1 MMGIDGSGEFLGRDD
16 LRRISIDL
24 FTHRDNFFSQPPLHR
39 LVTLLQGSK
48 TGAHNFAGGSVGS
61 RFNFAIDI
69 AGLDSRQTEGS
80 LCWRGHEF
88 SPRRQFTEMSMKK
101 SYHNLAG
108 DDLGKVGD
116 G

>member
-80 LCWRGHEF
+80 L
-88 SPRRQFTEMSMKK
+88 TEMSMKK

-116 G
+116 GREAAEDVGDES